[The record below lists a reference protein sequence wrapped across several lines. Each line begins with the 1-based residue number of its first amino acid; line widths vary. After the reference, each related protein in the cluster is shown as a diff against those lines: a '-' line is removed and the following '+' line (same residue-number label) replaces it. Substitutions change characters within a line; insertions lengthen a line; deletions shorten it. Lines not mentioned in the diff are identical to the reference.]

1 MEKSNSTNS
10 KMDHIGGVTIKVK
23 NSSIKK
29 KRKQKPYKNIQ
40 LKHNKHI
47 ILRLT
52 DSKNHTLSK

>member
-29 KRKQKPYKNIQ
+29 KENRNLIKIFNSNII
-40 LKHNKHI
+40 N
-47 ILRLT
+47 T
-52 DSKNHTLSK
+52 SYSG